1 MMGGDEY
8 SVVVNHEEQYS
19 IWPKEKELPT
29 GWREAGFS
37 GPKEDCLAH
46 IENVWTDIRPL
57 SVRKAV
63 AASTAQEG

>member
-1 MMGGDEY
+1 MGEGEY

-19 IWPKEKELPT
+19 VWSKEMELPA

-46 IENVWTDIRPL
+46 IESVWSDIRPL
-57 SVRKAV
+57 SVRKSV